1 MAVKMIAL
9 DLDGTLLR
17 SDKTIDPVTLSQLKR
32 AQDQGIIL
40 TIASGRDKNGTK
52 FVYEPLGLEDG
63 NHYLALVNG
72 QMIYSFARKEYELD
86 EVLDNEDAQKI
97 LRVIKKY
104 DVEAI
109 FCCGYDFYDYISKRQ
124 KMKKRLARV
133 IHGQPMDYGLAKGHG
148 ERNFITIK
156 DKDDFTQDINKVV
169 LVHTE
174 RYFRRHLDEIRR
186 LLKDYDLLEVG
197 PQWIEIM
204 PKNVNKASALEH
216 IAQEN
221 GFTMDEVMAFG
232 DAENDIEMIRRC
244 GYGIAM
250 GNAMK
255 QVKDVAFAIT
265 DTNDQQGI
273 AKALAKYVFQEE
285 QTHEG
290 D

>member
-1 MAVKMIAL
+1 MTIKMIAM

-17 SDKTIDPVTLSQLKR
+17 KDKTIDPVTMSQLMR
-32 AQDQGIIL
+32 AQEQGIIL
-40 TIASGRDKNGTK
+40 TLASGRDKNGCS
-52 FVYEPLGLEDG
+52 FVYEQLQMERG
-63 NHYLALVNG
+63 NNYLALVNG

-86 EVLDNEDAQKI
+86 EVLDNDDAQKI
-97 LRVIKKY
+97 LQTIKQY

-124 KMKKRLARV
+124 KMKKHLARV
-133 IHGQPMDYGLAKGHG
+133 VHGKPMDYGLAQGNG

-156 DKDDFTQDINKVV
+156 DKNDFTQDINKVV

-174 RYFRRHLDEIRR
+174 RYFRRHLDEIREK
-186 LLKDYDLLEVG
+186 LSDYDLLEVG

-216 IAQEN
+216 IAREN
-221 GFTMDEVMAFG
+221 GFSLDEVIAFG

-250 GNAMK
+250 GNAMEQVK
-255 QVKDVAFAIT
+255 QVAYAVT
-265 DTNDQQGI
+265 DTNEQQGI
-273 AKALAKYVFQEE
+273 AKALARYVFHEE
-285 QTHEG
+285 
-290 D
+290 

>member
-1 MAVKMIAL
+1 MTIKMIAM

-17 SDKTIDPVTLSQLKR
+17 GDKTIDPETMRQLMR
-32 AQDQGIIL
+32 AQEQGIIL
-40 TIASGRDKNGTK
+40 TLASGRDKNGTT
-52 FVYEPLGLEDG
+52 FVYEPLQMEKG

-86 EVLDNEDAQKI
+86 EVLDNEDAQRI
-97 LRVIKKY
+97 LQIVKQY

-124 KMKKRLARV
+124 KMKKHLARV
-133 IHGQPMDYGLAKGHG
+133 VHGKPMDYGLAQGSG

-156 DKDDFTQDINKVV
+156 DKSDFTQDINKVV

-174 RYFRRHLDEIRR
+174 RYFRRHLEEIRTR
-186 LLKDYDLLEVG
+186 LKDYDLLEVG

-216 IAQEN
+216 IAKEN
-221 GFTMDEVMAFG
+221 GFTLNEVIAFG

-250 GNAMK
+250 GNAMEQVK
-255 QVKDVAFAIT
+255 QVAYAVT
-265 DTNDQQGI
+265 DTNEQQGI
-273 AKALAKYVFQEE
+273 AKALSRYLFHEE
-285 QTHEG
+285 S
-290 D
+290 

>member
-1 MAVKMIAL
+1 MPIKMIAL

-17 SDKTIDPVTLSQLKR
+17 NDKTIDPLTLTQIKR
-32 AQDQGIIL
+32 AQEQGIII
-40 TIASGRDKNGTK
+40 TIASGRDKNGTR
-52 FVYEPLGLEDG
+52 FVYEPLGLENG
-63 NHYLALVNG
+63 NNYLALVNG

-86 EVLDNEDAQKI
+86 EVLGNEDAQKI
-97 LRVIKKY
+97 LQTVKQY

-124 KMKKRLARV
+124 RMKKHLARV

-156 DKDDFTQDINKVV
+156 EKNDFTQDINKVV
-169 LVHTE
+169 LVHTQ
-174 RYFRRHLDEIRR
+174 RYFRRHLNEIRD

-204 PKNVNKASALEH
+204 PKNVNKASALAH
-216 IAQEN
+216 IAKEN
-221 GFTMDEVMAFG
+221 GFTLDEVIAFG

-250 GNAMK
+250 GNAMQ
-255 QVKDVAFAIT
+255 QVKDVAFAQT
-265 DTNDQQGI
+265 ATNEEQGI
-273 AKALAKYVFQEE
+273 AKALATYVF
-285 QTHEG
+285 HE
-290 D
+290 